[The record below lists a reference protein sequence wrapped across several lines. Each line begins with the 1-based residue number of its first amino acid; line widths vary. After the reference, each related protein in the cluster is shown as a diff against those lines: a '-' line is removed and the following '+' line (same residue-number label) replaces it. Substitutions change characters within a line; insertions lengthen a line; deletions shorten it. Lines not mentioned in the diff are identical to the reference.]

1 MNMNEFDTNAYDT
14 SKVSPDWTY
23 SNLTEAR
30 QKYVDRIVEF
40 GEANNIDLTDTAF
53 SRKQLKAV
61 SLSFKDN
68 DDVPNWIVKD
78 HDRRATLGVYFIPEV
93 AEKFTGES
101 PLDSMLSSNTVVVNN
116 EDLTS
121 EDDYVYDFT
130 SESESLPEFTDEQV
144 MSVIETADSD
154 LF

>member
-1 MNMNEFDTNAYDT
+1 
-14 SKVSPDWTY
+14 
-23 SNLTEAR
+23 
-30 QKYVDRIVEF
+30 
-40 GEANNIDLTDTAF
+40 
-53 SRKQLKAV
+53 
-61 SLSFKDN
+61 
-68 DDVPNWIVKD
+68 
-78 HDRRATLGVYFIPEV
+78 
-93 AEKFTGES
+93 
-101 PLDSMLSSNTVVVNN
+101 MLSSNTVVVNN